1 MNCTEKEGILKKILY
16 QVREEG
22 VVLVAGF
29 FLLSLSS
36 FQFCL
41 NGFT

>member
-1 MNCTEKEGILKKILY
+1 MNCTEEEGILKKILY
-16 QVREEG
+16 QVREG
-22 VVLVAGF
+22 VVVVAGF
-29 FLLSLSS
+29 FLFSLSS